1 MVDVGFGGP
10 GPTQPLPLVD
20 GLVSKW
26 GATNAES
33 RLTHKGSASSFVQ
46 GLWTYEHRISKS
58 HDWKPVYCFGMTE
71 FSRNDF
77 EVMNFAI
84 SSQRTSWFTYKII
97 CMKMLLHDQSKEIVG
112 ILALTDKT
120 LKKRVQEDS
129 ETLAECSSEEK
140 RIELLEKHFG
150 VVLSQKDR
158 DGIRGTMS
166 ELNEDS

>member
-1 MVDVGFGGP
+1 
-10 GPTQPLPLVD
+10 
-20 GLVSKW
+20 
-26 GATNAES
+26 
-33 RLTHKGSASSFVQ
+33 
-46 GLWTYEHRISKS
+46 
-58 HDWKPVYCFGMTE
+58 MTE

-84 SSQRTSWFTYKII
+84 SSQRTSWFTYKIM

-129 ETLAECSSEEK
+129 ETLAECSSEEE

-166 ELNEDS
+166 ELNQDS